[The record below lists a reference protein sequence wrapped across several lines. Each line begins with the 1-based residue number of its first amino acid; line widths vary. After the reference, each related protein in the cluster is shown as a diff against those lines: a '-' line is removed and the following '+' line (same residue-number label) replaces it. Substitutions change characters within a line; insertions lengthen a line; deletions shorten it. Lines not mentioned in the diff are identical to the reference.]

1 MSLSETNVSADI
13 LRFAGDVKVED
24 VTITSMVSG
33 LSFNVTN
40 QVVTIEFFED
50 MFSPFMTGALILR
63 ESFDFANT
71 LPIVG
76 QEILDITVSTPTLED
91 SGGRISGKF
100 YVYNMTDREEPSE
113 RSTIFRLGFIT
124 GEAIVDLNQKIS
136 RSYDGKIS
144 DIVQR
149 LITEETALSSEKRY
163 NIEETKNKTK
173 YISNYWSPVRN
184 INFLLDNAVTV
195 VGNPTYTFFENR
207 NGFNFVSLDYLND
220 QPAKQE
226 FIYNNAED
234 MINKGGGSSRVPER
248 EFKKITE
255 LRIGV
260 SNDFLKNASSGVYR
274 SRLKFNDITTKRYFD
289 KKFSYL
295 KDWGEESKER
305 RLNKYPIAAN
315 NVFSLY
321 DSTIFHDIIVTQL
334 FSNYGDVSNARVM
347 QKRVSR
353 LLQSMAYKIEI
364 VVAGRLDYTVGQKV
378 MVTTFKNQPIGREDD
393 VNAEKDKIVG
403 GYYLIAAI
411 NHIIDKE
418 KHECHM
424 ELIKDSLTMDLN
436 KGGI

>member
-100 YVYNMTDREEPSE
+100 YIYNMTDREEPSE

-173 YISNYWSPVRN
+173 YQR
-184 INFLLDNAVTV
+184 
-195 VGNPTYTFFENR
+195 
-207 NGFNFVSLDYLND
+207 
-220 QPAKQE
+220 
-226 FIYNNAED
+226 
-234 MINKGGGSSRVPER
+234 M
-248 EFKKITE
+248 
-255 LRIGV
+255 
-260 SNDFLKNASSGVYR
+260 
-274 SRLKFNDITTKRYFD
+274 
-289 KKFSYL
+289 
-295 KDWGEESKER
+295 
-305 RLNKYPIAAN
+305 
-315 NVFSLY
+315 
-321 DSTIFHDIIVTQL
+321 FHTQQL
-334 FSNYGDVSNARVM
+334 
-347 QKRVSR
+347 
-353 LLQSMAYKIEI
+353 I
-364 VVAGRLDYTVGQKV
+364 VVDARQ
-378 MVTTFKNQPIGREDD
+378 
-393 VNAEKDKIVG
+393 
-403 GYYLIAAI
+403 
-411 NHIIDKE
+411 
-418 KHECHM
+418 
-424 ELIKDSLTMDLN
+424 
-436 KGGI
+436 